1 LCGELTAGNRKK
13 AMAQTTIAIDEDLL
27 RRIEEKAA
35 RESRTAEEVANE
47 LLRKSLDAA
56 KPYKLELKG
65 WDAELQPGID
75 LTDRD
80 KLYDILDGP
89 DEMKRRGF

>member
-1 LCGELTAGNRKK
+1 
-13 AMAQTTIAIDEDLL
+13 MIAIEDDVLKQL
-27 RRIEEKAA
+27 EEKAA
-35 RESRTAEEVANE
+35 KESRTAEEVANE
-47 LLRKSLDAA
+47 LLRQSLEAA
-56 KPYKLELKG
+56 KPYKLELEG
-65 WDAELQPGID
+65 WKWKTELQPGID